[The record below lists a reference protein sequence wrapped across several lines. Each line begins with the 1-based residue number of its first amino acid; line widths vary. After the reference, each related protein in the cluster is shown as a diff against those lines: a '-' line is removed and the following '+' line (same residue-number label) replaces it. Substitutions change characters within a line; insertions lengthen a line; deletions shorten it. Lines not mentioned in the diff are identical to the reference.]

1 MKAVDLS
8 LAFVTGHPRAMAL
21 LDAEGRVVVHSRGWI
36 RQEGPIP
43 DLVGTP
49 MPRGEDLLAAL
60 ERSSHPDAA
69 EVDRMVR
76 AVLDGTHS
84 TLQAE
89 VRARCGPDD
98 DRCVALLT
106 ALRLEGRRAVCL
118 EFISTT
124 PPRRVG
130 LPESEAPFRELV
142 ETLESVVFVSSPAV
156 AGTTRIIHYVS
167 PAYEEV
173 WGRPRALVRDEPN
186 SFMDSIHP
194 DDRDGVAAN
203 LWRESKGT
211 WDREFR
217 IIRPDGNVRW
227 IHSRAFPVRN
237 AQGDVDRVVT
247 LATDVTPRH
256 EVTEA
261 LRRSRDELDHIVDRA
276 PVALILHQ
284 RGQVLKANRVA
295 AAFLGEDHPASVTR
309 VDLMERIHPDDRA
322 LADPVEGTGPRP
334 ADRVIRIRTN
344 EGDWVGYRAASI
356 RTTQGSGEPVSLLA
370 LWGPHTPA
378 TPLTAVPVDG
388 ATREL
393 TEDGLL
399 DAVPLGM
406 AILEPDG
413 RLRRANARLTGLLGW
428 NEAPAPE
435 GPLWTLLPDAD
446 QPRARAALR
455 ALASGA
461 VGALHEDVEMMHG
474 AGHRVAIGVHLSSLE
489 PVDGRGALLLLA
501 EDLTQRRAEQDR
513 QRQSDRI
520 ASLGRLAGG
529 IAHDFNNLMT
539 VVTGHA
545 ELVLDELPRD
555 SRTARDVREIRS
567 AGLRAAS
574 LTDQLLTF
582 SRRRPGDP
590 APLDLGRLLRQ
601 MEPDLREAVGPN
613 TELLVDVAP
622 GAGRVEADPGQMK
635 RLIDHLAANA
645 RDAMPKGGRLAMSVR
660 AQDDEWIVLSVTDTG
675 EGIPKDIVDHIFE
688 PFFTTRPEGQ
698 GTGLGLALVHGI
710 VEERGGRIDVRSTV
724 GEGTTIS
731 VLLPHA
737 PDGGSTP
744 DAAPTADPTTEPAV
758 ARGTDPATEV
768 TVEHG
773 AEPAAERSAEPIG
786 AKGTDPSAE
795 PTAAKGTDPS
805 SEPAAER
812 GTDPSTDPTGAHAAE
827 GVISRTDVGT
837 RSVPVPDLVESPWA
851 NGSSVGAILL
861 PADVLLVEDAESV
874 LRLGVRILER
884 EGFRVH
890 AASTGAEAITRLSSG
905 ATLPDLVIADARLRD
920 LDVGTF
926 VSAVRTVSE
935 SLPVLLLSAFDPHD
949 ERIPRGPDVTVLQK
963 PFNGEEMLMA
973 VRRALRSGHTR

>member
-1 MKAVDLS
+1 MKGVDLS

-21 LDAEGRVVVHSRGWI
+21 LDADGRVVVHSRGWI

-49 MPRGEDLLAAL
+49 VPRGDHLLAAL

-76 AVLDGTHS
+76 DVLSGTHA
-84 TLQAE
+84 TLQTE
-89 VRARCGPDD
+89 VRARCGPDE
-98 DRCVALLT
+98 DRCVAILT

-118 EFISTT
+118 EFVPTT
-124 PPRRVG
+124 PPRRAG
-130 LPESEAPFRELV
+130 IPESETPFRELV

-173 WGRPRALVRDEPN
+173 WGRPRALVRDEPA

-194 DDRDGVAAN
+194 DDRDGVAEN

-217 IIRPDGNVRW
+217 IVRPDGAVRW

-261 LRRSRDELDHIVDRA
+261 LRRSRDELDQIVDRA

-295 AAFLGEDHPASVTR
+295 ASFLGEDHPASVTR
-309 VDLMERIHPDDRA
+309 VDLMERIHPEDRA
-322 LADPVEGTGPRP
+322 QADPLEGTGPRP

-356 RTTQGSGEPVSLLA
+356 RTTQGSGQPVSLLA
-370 LWGPHTPA
+370 LWGPHTPPA
-378 TPLTAVPVDG
+378 PLNTSPTAR
-388 ATREL
+388 ATRKPA
-393 TEDGLL
+393 DGDPADGDPADGGLFDGGL
-399 DAVPLGM
+399 FEAAPLGM
-406 AILEPDG
+406 AVLESDG
-413 RLRRANARLTGLLGW
+413 RLRRANARLAGLLGW

-435 GPLWTLLPDAD
+435 GPLWTLLPHAD
-446 QPRARAALR
+446 QARARAALR
-455 ALASGA
+455 ALASGR
-461 VGALHEDVEMMHG
+461 VGPLHREVDMNHG
-474 AGHRVAIGVHLSSLE
+474 AGHRVPIGLHLSALE
-489 PVDGRGALLLLA
+489 AVDGHGAILLLA

-513 QRQSDRI
+513 QRQTDRI

-601 MEPDLREAVGPN
+601 LEPDLRETVSPN
-613 TELLVDVAP
+613 IELLVDVAP
-622 GAGRVEADPGQMK
+622 GAGRVEADPAQMA

-645 RDAMPKGGRLAMSVR
+645 RDAMPGGGRLAMSVR
-660 AQDDEWIVLSVTDTG
+660 AQDDDWIVLSVTDTG
-675 EGIPKDIVDHIFE
+675 EGIPADIVDHIFE

-731 VLLPHA
+731 VLLPRA
-737 PDGGSTP
+737 PLAAQPKVAASAESSSPGEADPTATPTLAPAADPAADGAPPTL
-744 DAAPTADPTTEPAV
+744 AAPTPL
-758 ARGTDPATEV
+758 
-768 TVEHG
+768 
-773 AEPAAERSAEPIG
+773 
-786 AKGTDPSAE
+786 
-795 PTAAKGTDPS
+795 
-805 SEPAAER
+805 
-812 GTDPSTDPTGAHAAE
+812 
-827 GVISRTDVGT
+827 
-837 RSVPVPDLVESPWA
+837 PDFAESPWA
-851 NGSSVGAILL
+851 NGGTEDSILL

-884 EGFRVH
+884 EGFRVYG
-890 AASTGAEAITRLSSG
+890 ASTGAEAVTRLSSG
-905 ATLPDLVIADARLRD
+905 ATLPDLVVADARLRD

-935 SLPVLLLSAFDPHD
+935 SLPVLLLSAFDPQD
-949 ERIPRGPDVTVLQK
+949 ERVPRSREVSVLQK
-963 PFNGEEMLMA
+963 PFNGEELLVA
-973 VRRALRSGHTR
+973 VRRALRSRNSR

>member
-1 MKAVDLS
+1 MMSVDLS

-21 LDAEGRVVVHSRGWI
+21 LDGEGRVVVHSRGWI

-49 MPRGEDLLAAL
+49 LPRGDHLLAAL

-76 AVLDGTHS
+76 DVLSGTHA

-89 VRARCGPDD
+89 IRARCGPDE
-98 DRCVALLT
+98 DRCVAILT
-106 ALRLEGRRAVCL
+106 ALRLEGQRAVCL
-118 EFISTT
+118 EFVPVT
-124 PPRRVG
+124 PPRRSG
-130 LPESEAPFRELV
+130 TPESETPFRELV

-156 AGTTRIIHYVS
+156 AGATRVIHYVS

-173 WGRPRALVRDEPN
+173 WGRPRALVRDEPA

-194 DDRDGVAAN
+194 EDRDDVAEN

-217 IIRPDGNVRW
+217 ILRPDGAVRW

-237 AQGDVDRVVT
+237 GKGDVDRVVT

-261 LRRSRDELDHIVDRA
+261 LRRSRDELDQMVDRA

-295 AAFLGEDHPASVTR
+295 ATFLGEDHPASVTR
-309 VDLMERIHPDDRA
+309 IDLMKRIHPEDRA
-322 LADPVEGTGPRP
+322 QADPLEGTGPRP

-344 EGDWVGYRAASI
+344 EGDWVGYRAAST
-356 RTTQGSGEPVSLLA
+356 RTTQGSGDPVSLLA

-378 TPLTAVPVDG
+378 APLAPPTSPR
-388 ATREL
+388 ATRGL
-393 TEDGLL
+393 TEDRLFE
-399 DAVPLGM
+399 AAPLGM
-406 AILEPDG
+406 AVLESDG
-413 RLRRANARLTGLLGW
+413 RLRRANARLAGLLGW

-435 GPLWTLLPDAD
+435 GPLWTLLPEGE
-446 QPRARAALR
+446 QARGQAALR
-455 ALASGA
+455 ALVSGQVA
-461 VGALHEDVEMMHG
+461 ALHREVDLTHG
-474 AGHRVAIGVHLSSLE
+474 AGHRVPIGLHLS
-489 PVDGRGALLLLA
+489 ALDAADDQGGVLVLA
-501 EDLTQRRAEQDR
+501 EDLTEHRAKQDR
-513 QRQSDRI
+513 QRQADRI

-555 SRTARDVREIRS
+555 SRAARDVREIRS

-601 MEPDLREAVGPN
+601 LEPDLRETVGTD
-613 TELLVDVAP
+613 TELLIDVAP
-622 GAGRVEADPGQMK
+622 GAGRVEADPGQME

-645 RDAMPKGGRLAMSVR
+645 RDAMPGGGRLAMSVR
-660 AQDDEWIVLSVTDTG
+660 DQDDEWVALSVTDTG
-675 EGIPKDIVDHIFE
+675 EGIPTDIVGHIFE

-710 VEERGGRIDVRSTV
+710 VEERGGRIDVRSAV

-731 VLLPHA
+731 VLFPRA
-737 PDGGSTP
+737 P
-744 DAAPTADPTTEPAV
+744 AAPLALAAPSTEIAAAETTGRPEDTDTEHDVGPGGEVAAAVATTSREVDPTPL
-758 ARGTDPATEV
+758 
-768 TVEHG
+768 
-773 AEPAAERSAEPIG
+773 
-786 AKGTDPSAE
+786 
-795 PTAAKGTDPS
+795 
-805 SEPAAER
+805 
-812 GTDPSTDPTGAHAAE
+812 
-827 GVISRTDVGT
+827 
-837 RSVPVPDLVESPWA
+837 PDFGESPWA
-851 NGSSVGAILL
+851 NVGIEEATLL
-861 PADVLLVEDAESV
+861 PADVLLVEDEESV

-890 AASTGAEAITRLSSG
+890 GASTGAEAITRLSAA
-905 ATLPDLVIADARLRD
+905 ATLPDLVVADARLRD

-926 VSAVRTVSE
+926 VSAVHTVSTA
-935 SLPVLLLSAFDPHD
+935 LPVLLLSGIDPRNDHV
-949 ERIPRGPDVTVLQK
+949 PRSPEVSVLQK
-963 PFNGEEMLMA
+963 PFNGEELLVA
-973 VRRALRSGHTR
+973 VRRALRSRNGR

>member
-49 MPRGEDLLAAL
+49 VPRGDHLLAAL

-76 AVLDGTHS
+76 AVLSGTDA
-84 TLQAE
+84 TLQTE
-89 VRARCGPDD
+89 VRARCGPDE
-98 DRCVALLT
+98 DRCVAILT

-118 EFISTT
+118 EFIPTT
-124 PPRRVG
+124 PPRRAG
-130 LPESEAPFRELV
+130 IPESETPFRELV

-194 DDRDGVAAN
+194 DDRDDVAAN

-217 IIRPDGNVRW
+217 IVRPDGTVRW

-237 AQGDVDRVVT
+237 VQGDVDRVVT

-261 LRRSRDELDHIVDRA
+261 LRRSRDELAHIVDRA

-295 AAFLGEDHPASVTR
+295 AAYLGEDHPASVTR

-322 LADPVEGTGPRP
+322 LADPLEGTGARP

-378 TPLTAVPVDG
+378 TPFTALPADE
-388 ATREL
+388 ARREV

-413 RLRRANARLTGLLGW
+413 RLRRANARFTGLLGW

-435 GPLWTLLPDAD
+435 GPLWTLLPDGD
-446 QPRARAALR
+446 QGRARAALR
-455 ALASGA
+455 ALASGV
-461 VGALHEDVEMMHG
+461 VGALHEDLEMMHG
-474 AGHRVAIGVHLSSLE
+474 AGHRVAIGVHLSGLE

-513 QRQSDRI
+513 QRQTDRI

-567 AGLRAAS
+567 AGLRAAA

-601 MEPDLREAVGPN
+601 MEPDLREAVGSE

-622 GAGRVEADPGQMK
+622 GAGRVEADPAQMK

-675 EGIPKDIVDHIFE
+675 EGIPSDIVDHIFE
-688 PFFTTRPEGQ
+688 PFFTTRPEGR

-710 VEERGGRIDVRSTV
+710 VEERGGRIDVRSAV

-737 PDGGSTP
+737 PLEPT
-744 DAAPTADPTTEPAV
+744 AAPTAEPTEAPT
-758 ARGTDPATEV
+758 
-768 TVEHG
+768 
-773 AEPAAERSAEPIG
+773 
-786 AKGTDPSAE
+786 AE
-795 PTAAKGTDPS
+795 PTA
-805 SEPAAER
+805 EPTAGPTAEV
-812 GTDPSTDPTGAHAAE
+812 
-827 GVISRTDVGT
+827 VIPRADDGIKSA
-837 RSVPVPDLVESPWA
+837 PVPDLVESPWA
-851 NGSSVGAILL
+851 NGGPVGAILL

-905 ATLPDLVIADARLRD
+905 ATLPDLVVADARLRD

-949 ERIPRGPDVTVLQK
+949 ERVPRGGDVTVLQK
-963 PFNGEEMLMA
+963 PFNGEELLMA
-973 VRRALRSGHTR
+973 VRRALRNRNSR